1 MAWWPDKIKGGE
13 RNHDIIGGLDL
24 MATFAAVAGVKLPT
38 EDREGKP
45 TIFDSYDLSPVF
57 FGSGPCPRNEWYYFT
72 EDELL
77 PGAIRVGNFKMVFN
91 LRGDNGAPTGG
102 LAVDTNLGWKGA
114 EKYVAT
120 VPQIFDL
127 WQDPQ
132 ERYDIFM
139 TNFTEHTWLG
149 PVMSQEFEKIGA
161 TYLKYPPR

>member
-91 LRGDNGAPTGG
+91 LRGDRCADGRFGSGHESGLERRREIRCNGASDFRPLAGPAGALRYFHDEFHRAHVAWPSHVTG
-102 LAVDTNLGWKGA
+102 V
-114 EKYVAT
+114 
-120 VPQIFDL
+120 
-127 WQDPQ
+127 
-132 ERYDIFM
+132 
-139 TNFTEHTWLG
+139 
-149 PVMSQEFEKIGA
+149 
-161 TYLKYPPR
+161 